1 MNSAQR
7 NKKAVRAAYYR
18 GAHTVFGRHVY
29 VPRRASV
36 SHRSWAYPAIEM
48 LWRGETH
55 SSMALAGGICLCLIN
70 HICCGVL
77 EDNNIF
83 SRCLAGAGIITGVEL
98 VLGLVLNCLL
108 GFDIWDYSNVPLNLL
123 GQVCLPYSFLWM
135 GISLPAMALCELCRE
150 DSLEEQARK
159 IFTKKKR

>member
-1 MNSAQR
+1 MNSAKEIKR
-7 NKKAVRAAYYR
+7 RY
-18 GAHTVFGRHVY
+18 GRHTIGARTLFLGGMFMY
-29 VPRRASV
+29 QDALLFLTG
-36 SHRSWAYPAIEM
+36 SWAYPAIEM
-48 LWRGETH
+48 LWRGGD
-55 SSMALAGGICLCLIN
+55 ALLHGFGGGHLPVLDQPHLLRGLRGQQ
-70 HICCGVL
+70 HIQPVPGGGGHHH
-77 EDNNIF
+77 
-83 SRCLAGAGIITGVEL
+83 RGGAGA
-98 VLGLVLNCLL
+98 GLVLNCLL

>member
-1 MNSAQR
+1 MYQDALLFLT
-7 NKKAVRAAYYR
+7 
-18 GAHTVFGRHVY
+18 G
-29 VPRRASV
+29 
-36 SHRSWAYPAIEM
+36 SWAYPAIEM

-83 SRCLAGAGIITGVEL
+83 SRCLEVAGIITGVEL

-123 GQVCLPYSFLWM
+123 
-135 GISLPAMALCELCRE
+135 
-150 DSLEEQARK
+150 
-159 IFTKKKR
+159 

>member
-1 MNSAQR
+1 MYQDALLFLT
-7 NKKAVRAAYYR
+7 
-18 GAHTVFGRHVY
+18 G
-29 VPRRASV
+29 
-36 SHRSWAYPAIEM
+36 SWAYPAIEM

-135 GISLPAMALCELCRE
+135 GISLPVRALCELCRE
-150 DSLEEQARK
+150 DSLEELEIVQKKTLTFRGSCGK
-159 IFTKKKR
+159 IYLASDMERCPSGLRS

>member
-1 MNSAQR
+1 MYQDALLFLT
-7 NKKAVRAAYYR
+7 
-18 GAHTVFGRHVY
+18 G
-29 VPRRASV
+29 
-36 SHRSWAYPAIEM
+36 SWAYPAIEM

-159 IFTKKKR
+159 IFTKKKTLTFVQACDIINKRQTWRGVRVA

>member
-1 MNSAQR
+1 MYQDALLFLT
-7 NKKAVRAAYYR
+7 
-18 GAHTVFGRHVY
+18 G
-29 VPRRASV
+29 
-36 SHRSWAYPAIEM
+36 SWAYPAIEM

-108 GFDIWDYSNVPLNLL
+108 GFDIVPGGFPGGTSQENLHEKKTL
-123 GQVCLPYSFLWM
+123 TFV
-135 GISLPAMALCELCRE
+135 
-150 DSLEEQARK
+150 QACD
-159 IFTKKKR
+159 IINKRQTWRGVRVV

>member
-1 MNSAQR
+1 MYQDALLFLT
-7 NKKAVRAAYYR
+7 
-18 GAHTVFGRHVY
+18 G
-29 VPRRASV
+29 
-36 SHRSWAYPAIEM
+36 SWAYPAIEM

-108 GFDIWDYSNVPLNLL
+108 GFDIPAGHGPVRAVPGGFPGGTSQENLHEKKTL
-123 GQVCLPYSFLWM
+123 TFV
-135 GISLPAMALCELCRE
+135 
-150 DSLEEQARK
+150 QACD
-159 IFTKKKR
+159 IINKRQTWRGVRVV

>member
-1 MNSAQR
+1 MYQDALLFLT
-7 NKKAVRAAYYR
+7 
-18 GAHTVFGRHVY
+18 G
-29 VPRRASV
+29 
-36 SHRSWAYPAIEM
+36 SWAYPAIEM

-123 GQVCLPYSFLWM
+123 GQVCLPNSD
-135 GISLPAMALCELCRE
+135 R
-150 DSLEEQARK
+150 DSLETRPDIAQQVVELAEKMKAAQK
-159 IFTKKKR
+159 

>member
-1 MNSAQR
+1 MYQDALLFLT
-7 NKKAVRAAYYR
+7 
-18 GAHTVFGRHVY
+18 G
-29 VPRRASV
+29 
-36 SHRSWAYPAIEM
+36 SWAYPAIEM

-98 VLGLVLNCLL
+98 VLVKAPSL
-108 GFDIWDYSNVPLNLL
+108 Y
-123 GQVCLPYSFLWM
+123 PYWYD
-135 GISLPAMALCELCRE
+135 EW
-150 DSLEEQARK
+150 EEQMEEFMFLGLRK
-159 IFTKKKR
+159 TAGIAEHDFFQAFGRRIGDVYGAQIEKLSGLGLLERFGGRVRLTERGIDISNSVFCEFLSDP

>member
-1 MNSAQR
+1 MYQDALLFLT
-7 NKKAVRAAYYR
+7 
-18 GAHTVFGRHVY
+18 G
-29 VPRRASV
+29 
-36 SHRSWAYPAIEM
+36 SWAYPAIEM

-108 GFDIWDYSNVPLNLL
+108 GFDM
-123 GQVCLPYSFLWM
+123 M

>member
-1 MNSAQR
+1 MYQDALLFLT
-7 NKKAVRAAYYR
+7 
-18 GAHTVFGRHVY
+18 G
-29 VPRRASV
+29 
-36 SHRSWAYPAIEM
+36 SWAYPAIEM

-70 HICCGVL
+70 HICYGVL

>member
-1 MNSAQR
+1 MYQDALLFLT
-7 NKKAVRAAYYR
+7 
-18 GAHTVFGRHVY
+18 G
-29 VPRRASV
+29 
-36 SHRSWAYPAIEM
+36 SWAYPAIEM

-98 VLGLVLNCLL
+98 VW
-108 GFDIWDYSNVPLNLL
+108 GFPCRPWPCASCAGRIPWRNKPGKSSRKKNVDF
-123 GQVCLPYSFLWM
+123 CA
-135 GISLPAMALCELCRE
+135 SL
-150 DSLEEQARK
+150 
-159 IFTKKKR
+159 

>member
-1 MNSAQR
+1 MYQDALLFLT
-7 NKKAVRAAYYR
+7 
-18 GAHTVFGRHVY
+18 G
-29 VPRRASV
+29 
-36 SHRSWAYPAIEM
+36 SWAYPAIEM

-55 SSMALAGGICLCLIN
+55 SSMALAGGHLPVLDQPHLLRGLRGQQ
-70 HICCGVL
+70 HIQPVPGGGGHHH
-77 EDNNIF
+77 
-83 SRCLAGAGIITGVEL
+83 RGGAGAGAGAQL
-98 VLGLVLNCLL
+98 PA

-159 IFTKKKR
+159 SSRKKNV